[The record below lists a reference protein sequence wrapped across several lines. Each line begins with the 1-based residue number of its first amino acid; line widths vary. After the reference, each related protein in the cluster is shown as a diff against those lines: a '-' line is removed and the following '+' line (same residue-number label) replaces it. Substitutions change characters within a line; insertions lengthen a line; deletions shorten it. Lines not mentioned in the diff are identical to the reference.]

1 MLYTCVHKYAHVQ
14 LLLFNLLVVAVANAY
29 EEGEE
34 VVVWSSGW
42 SPEAVRVLATS
53 SGSGML
59 GSWKVVMDG
68 DFNDVPVSSLWSHR
82 WVQHSSSVCF
92 HGAVV
97 ALSRSKGSRGVIWMS
112 RTCSKS

>member
-1 MLYTCVHKYAHVQ
+1 MPVHTCVHNYAHVQ
-14 LLLFNLLVVAVANAY
+14 LLLFNLFLIAVANAY

-82 WVQHSSSVCF
+82 CVLHLFLSVF
-92 HGAVV
+92 
-97 ALSRSKGSRGVIWMS
+97 LERLLRFPDLKGQGV
-112 RTCSKS
+112 